1 MDADSNVDKST
12 LPLQDALKIYDK
24 MGEHW
29 LIREIHDVFE
39 EDSCG
44 TNRNIDNKIYRVPNE
59 EFFNR
64 RKQRLITY
72 FKAILNKRLGDD
84 SVEIPDI

>member
-1 MDADSNVDKST
+1 MIMDADSNVDKST

-59 EFFNR
+59 EFLTGETEVNHLFQGNF
-64 RKQRLITY
+64 KQETWR
-72 FKAILNKRLGDD
+72 
-84 SVEIPDI
+84 